1 MCKVA
6 KVNLSSYYHWVKAG
20 CIIKKVDEKVNKL
33 IEMIFIQGRNNY
45 GTRRI
50 QAKLLELYG
59 LLISRKRIASIMKD
73 LNLKVKM
80 KRRFKN
86 TTDSNHNLPIAA
98 NVLNRDFYASNP
110 DEKYVGDITYIQ
122 TGEGWLYL
130 ATVIDLYSRKI
141 VGWSMDDTMKVS
153 LVNDALDMAILHR
166 SPPKGLI
173 WHTDRGSQY
182 ASYTHKD
189 LLQKH
194 GIIQSMSRKGNCW
207 DNAVA
212 ESFFKSLK
220 QELVYNTY
228 FYTKKQAKKEIFEY
242 IEFYYNRT
250 RSHSYLGNL
259 SPNNFEEKDFM
270 LQNEMV
276 A

>member
-1 MCKVA
+1 M
-6 KVNLSSYYHWVKAG
+6 KVNLSSYYHWIQAG
-20 CIIKKVDEKVNKL
+20 CIIRKVDKKVNEL
-33 IEMIFIQGRNNY
+33 IEIIFVQGRNNY

-50 QAKLLELYG
+50 RDKLKELYG
-59 LLISRKRIASIMKD
+59 LIISRKRISTIMKD

-80 KRRFKN
+80 KRRYKN
-86 TTDSNHNLPIAA
+86 TTDSNHNLPVAA
-98 NVLNRDFYASNP
+98 NILNRDFYASNP
-110 DEKYVGDITYIQ
+110 DEKYVGDITYIP

-153 LVNDALDMAILHR
+153 LVNDALNMAIVHR
-166 SPPKGLI
+166 NPPKGLI

-182 ASYTHKD
+182 ASYSHKD
-189 LLQKH
+189 LLKKH
-194 GIIQSMSRKGNCW
+194 GIIQSMSRRGNCW

-212 ESFFKSLK
+212 ESFFKSIK

-259 SPNNFEEKDFM
+259 SPNKFEEKDFM